1 MCYMHILG
9 FKNWGFFNIGY
20 YESLFW
26 NCTMKKVSTFEIWVT
41 GKNAWLKK
49 LRDQD
54 SSAAEW

>member
-1 MCYMHILG
+1 MHILG